1 MSSPVVFEISHCKQ
15 KTYNNIFQAGGV
27 LAMGWGPP
35 ARAQP
40 CHGTEDRLPRRSKRR
55 EHIVR
60 QQAETLLGLRATLP
74 KHEPKRDAATQTGPD
89 ATPRTS
95 LRQLANAVA
104 RVPASATDQK
114 AIEVR
119 RALRNLHLLLRSER
133 LYVKDHPL
141 RLDSLDSAYD
151 SIRNATEILGGLEIR
166 VERGGLVAPRIGD
179 AHLPDARGEMQALA
193 IDLQRAGIH
202 VMTFSKKFHVG
213 ELDTLAGLVKA
224 SLLKSEDPANSAGNA
239 WWPARLLENRVEG
252 ISINTQTERRV
263 DTVLASLIAAL
274 VAYGGHSPRETTDAP
289 IQAPDFDDLVAC
301 LRLLARL
308 TPPLESARGLS
319 PEEAAR
325 AIHGAMEEASR
336 DSVCML
342 LSSVSQ
348 YGPREGE
355 RPQPYLLRLS
365 EHLIFEFLG
374 AEFSSGSLTASSVRP
389 TINRLSDVMVDAG
402 GYSGPHSSQHLSSLA
417 VTWATDT
424 HREQLIDRFWLELPP
439 REKSAVLR
447 GPDVWCVPVAALR
460 HTLGQLADAGA
471 DAPRREARNIILNY
485 ARRIE
490 HADPSAR
497 RSVAAGLNEMSSII
511 ESLWPN
517 QLPED
522 LSRGAMKA
530 LDEEKAP
537 ETAALLAAFVESLG
551 RIAVNRAD
559 YSGFENILT
568 SLERA
573 PQDKE
578 HGHVATLANR
588 LVVQDRW
595 LLLVDAALA
604 NRPLDP
610 CLPRLLQRDPERL
623 LDRLTLLLTEPR
635 GAEMV
640 PAMARLLR
648 TIGVPVLNL
657 LETRLYEA
665 RRQRVTAAIKLLAA
679 SDPERLLR
687 GLARAMASWEWNLQD
702 LAVSELSRPNNAA
715 SALTTAFVFSAILAD
730 AHPMVVPMMIDQL
743 GLAQETTAVPQLM
756 EIAAGEHESLRD
768 QFVRIKAI
776 EALGRMRAPEAAEL
790 LRRLSENRD
799 GLTYAEPAGLRA
811 AAEDALALIENR
823 PSFKQAA
830 AAFGAP
836 AQSSS
841 GYVIPRRYTRVPL
854 DSPLRAQIEGAP
866 AGLTRVR
873 TISLG
878 GAYLESPRKLSV
890 GDSIKLEV
898 RAGLRK
904 INFTAVVR
912 NIGPDGGGV
921 EFVHM
926 RDEDREKLRKLVQ
939 RHLQL

>member
-1 MSSPVVFEISHCKQ
+1 MVQRAALPIDEAKRG
-15 KTYNNIFQAGGV
+15 AA
-27 LAMGWGPP
+27 LAQSNPN
-35 ARAQP
+35 
-40 CHGTEDRLPRRSKRR
+40 S
-55 EHIVR
+55 
-60 QQAETLLGLRATLP
+60 
-74 KHEPKRDAATQTGPD
+74 
-89 ATPRTS
+89 TPRAS
-95 LRQLANAVA
+95 LHALANAVS
-104 RVPASATDQK
+104 RVPVGIIEQK
-114 AIEVR
+114 AVDVH
-119 RALRNLHLLLRSER
+119 RALRNLHLLIRSER
-133 LYVKDHPL
+133 LYEKDHPR
-141 RLDSLDSAYD
+141 RLDSLDTAYD

-202 VMTFSKKFHVG
+202 ALSFSKKFHVG
-213 ELDTLAGLVKA
+213 ELDTLARLVKT
-224 SLLKSEDPANSAGNA
+224 SLLRSEDPANGAGNA

-252 ISINTQTERRV
+252 ISINTQSERRV

-274 VAYGGHSPRETTDAP
+274 VAYGGHSPREKADAP
-289 IQAPDFDDLVAC
+289 IQAPDFDDLVAS

-336 DSVCML
+336 DSVSML

-348 YGPREGE
+348 YEPREGE

-365 EHLIFEFLG
+365 ENIIFEFLS
-374 AEFSSGSLTASSVRP
+374 AEFSSGTLTASSVRP
-389 TINRLSDVMVDAG
+389 TIYRLSEFIVEAG

-417 VTWATDT
+417 VAWATET

-447 GPDVWCVPVAALR
+447 GPDVWCVPIAALR

-471 DAPRREARNIILNY
+471 DAPRREARNIVLNY

-490 HADPSAR
+490 HASASAR
-497 RSVAAGLNEMSSII
+497 RSVAAGLNELGSII

-530 LDEEKAP
+530 LDAEKSP

-551 RIAVNRAD
+551 RIAVSRGD
-559 YSGFENILT
+559 YSGFETILT
-568 SLERA
+568 DLERA
-573 PQDKE
+573 PHDKE
-578 HGHVATLANR
+578 HDHMAALASR
-588 LVVQDRW
+588 LVAQDRW
-595 LLLVDAALA
+595 LLLVDASLA
-604 NRPLDP
+604 NRALDP
-610 CLPRLLQRDPERL
+610 VLPRLLQRDPERL

-679 SDPERLLR
+679 ADPERLLR

-702 LAVSELSRPNNAA
+702 LAVSELSRPNNSA
-715 SALTTAFVFSAILAD
+715 SAVSTAFVFSAILAD

-768 QFVRIKAI
+768 QFARIKAI

-790 LRRLSENRD
+790 LRKLAENRD

-841 GYVIPRRYTRVPL
+841 SYVIPRRYTRVPL

-866 AGLTRVR
+866 AGLARVK

-878 GAYLESPRKLSV
+878 GAYLESPRKLTV

-912 NIGPDGGGV
+912 NIGPDGSGI

>member
-1 MSSPVVFEISHCKQ
+1 VSNRKDKAEISL
-15 KTYNNIFQAGGV
+15 V
-27 LAMGWGPP
+27 
-35 ARAQP
+35 
-40 CHGTEDRLPRRSKRR
+40 
-55 EHIVR
+55 
-60 QQAETLLGLRATLP
+60 LRATKP
-74 KHEPKRDAATQTGPD
+74 IQKAEREAASHSNPD
-89 ATPRTS
+89 LTPRTY
-95 LRQLANAVA
+95 LRHLATAVS
-104 RVPASATDQK
+104 RIPASATDHK
-114 AIEVR
+114 AIQVN

-133 LYVKDHPL
+133 LYEKEHPL
-141 RLDSLDSAYD
+141 RLDSLDTAYD
-151 SIRNATEILGGLEIR
+151 SLRSTTEMLGGLEIR

-193 IDLQRAGIH
+193 MDLQRAG
-202 VMTFSKKFHVG
+202 VYALAFSKKFHVG
-213 ELDTLAGLVKA
+213 ELDTLARLVKT

-263 DTVLASLIAAL
+263 DTILASLIAAL
-274 VAYGGHSPRETTDAP
+274 VAYGGHSPREAADAP
-289 IQAPDFDDLVAC
+289 IQAPNFDDLVAC

-336 DSVCML
+336 DSVTML

-365 EHLIFEFLG
+365 EHLIFEFLN

-389 TINRLSDVMVDAG
+389 TFHRLSDVIVDAG
-402 GYSGPHSSQHLSSLA
+402 AYSGPHSSQHLSLLA

-424 HREQLIDRFWLELPP
+424 HREQLIDRFWLELSP
-439 REKSAVLR
+439 REKSSALR

-460 HTLGQLADAGA
+460 QTLGQLVDAGA
-471 DAPRREARNIILNY
+471 DAPRREARNIVLNY

-497 RSVAAGLNEMSSII
+497 RSVAAGLNELSSLF

-530 LDEEKAP
+530 LDMEKAP

-559 YSGFENILT
+559 YSGFEYILT
-568 SLERA
+568 GLERA

-578 HGHVATLANR
+578 HGHMAALANR
-588 LVVQDRW
+588 LVAQDRW

-604 NRPLDP
+604 NRALDP
-610 CLPRLLQRDPERL
+610 VLPRLLQRDPERL

-679 SDPERLLR
+679 ADPERLLR

-702 LAVSELSRPNNAA
+702 LAVSELSRPNNTA
-715 SALTTAFVFSAILAD
+715 SATSTAFVFSAILAD

-756 EIAAGEHESLRD
+756 EIAAGEHEVLRD

-790 LRRLSENRD
+790 LRRLSENRE

-841 GYVIPRRYTRVPL
+841 SYVIPRRYTRVPL

-866 AGLTRVR
+866 AGLARVR

-878 GAYLESPRKLSV
+878 GAYLESPRRLAI

-912 NIGPDGGGV
+912 NIGPDGSGI

>member
-1 MSSPVVFEISHCKQ
+1 M
-15 KTYNNIFQAGGV
+15 
-27 LAMGWGPP
+27 
-35 ARAQP
+35 
-40 CHGTEDRLPRRSKRR
+40 
-55 EHIVR
+55 
-60 QQAETLLGLRATLP
+60 
-74 KHEPKRDAATQTGPD
+74 
-89 ATPRTS
+89 
-95 LRQLANAVA
+95 
-104 RVPASATDQK
+104 DQK
-114 AIEVR
+114 ASEVQH
-119 RALRNLHLLLRSER
+119 ALRNLHLLIRSER
-133 LYVKDHPL
+133 LYQKDHPL

-151 SIRNATEILGGLEIR
+151 SIRNVTELLGGLEIR

-179 AHLPDARGEMQALA
+179 AHLPDSRGEMQALA
-193 IDLQRAGIH
+193 VDLQRAGIH
-202 VMTFSKKFHVG
+202 ALAFLKKFHVG
-213 ELDTLAGLVKA
+213 ELDTLARLVKA
-224 SLLKSEDPANSAGNA
+224 SLLKSEDPANGTGNS

-252 ISINTQTERRV
+252 ISVNTQTERRV
-263 DTVLASLIAAL
+263 DTVLASLIGAL
-274 VAYGGHSPRETTDAP
+274 VAYGGHSPREKADSP
-289 IQAPDFDDLVAC
+289 IQPPDFDDLVAC

-365 EHLIFEFLG
+365 ENIIFEFLG

-389 TINRLSDVMVDAG
+389 TISRLSDVIVEAG

-424 HREQLIDRFWLELPP
+424 HREQLIDKFWLELPP

-447 GPDVWCVPVAALR
+447 SPDVWCVPVAALR
-460 HTLGQLADAGA
+460 HTLGQLAEAGA
-471 DAPRREARNIILNY
+471 DAPRREARNVVLNY

-490 HADPSAR
+490 HAEPSAR
-497 RSVAAGLNEMSSII
+497 RFVAAGLNELSSII

-530 LDEEKAP
+530 LDTEKSP

-551 RIAVNRAD
+551 RIAVSRGD
-559 YSGFENILT
+559 YSGFEAILT
-568 SLERA
+568 GLERA
-573 PQDKE
+573 PHDKE
-578 HGHVATLANR
+578 HDHMSALAHR
-588 LVVQDRW
+588 LVAQDRW

-610 CLPRLLQRDPERL
+610 VLPRLLQRDPERL
-623 LDRLTLLLTEPR
+623 LDRMTLLLTEPR
-635 GAEMV
+635 GPEMV
-640 PAMARLLR
+640 PAMARLVR

-657 LETRLYEA
+657 LEARLYEA

-679 SDPERLLR
+679 ADPERLLR

-702 LAVSELSRPNNAA
+702 LAVSELSRPSNTS
-715 SALTTAFVFSAILAD
+715 SAVSTAFVFSAILAD

-756 EIAAGEHESLRD
+756 EIAAGEHEVLRD

-776 EALGRMRAPEAAEL
+776 EALGRMRASDAAEL
-790 LRRLSENRD
+790 LRKLAENRE

-866 AGLTRVR
+866 AGLSRVK

-878 GAYLESPRKLSV
+878 GAYLESPQKLSV

-912 NIGPDGGGV
+912 NIGPDGSGI

>member
-1 MSSPVVFEISHCKQ
+1 M
-15 KTYNNIFQAGGV
+15 A
-27 LAMGWGPP
+27 
-35 ARAQP
+35 
-40 CHGTEDRLPRRSKRR
+40 
-55 EHIVR
+55 
-60 QQAETLLGLRATLP
+60 LRATLP
-74 KHEPKRDAATQTGPD
+74 IRKAKREEVSDSNPNL
-89 ATPRTS
+89 TPRTY
-95 LRQLANAVA
+95 LRQLATAVSC
-104 RVPASATDQK
+104 VPASATDQK
-114 AIEVR
+114 AIEVN
-119 RALRNLHLLLRSER
+119 RALRNLHLLIRSER
-133 LYVKDHPL
+133 LYEKDHPL

-151 SIRNATEILGGLEIR
+151 SLRSATEMLGGLEIR
-166 VERGGLVAPRIGD
+166 VERGGLVAPRVGD
-179 AHLPDARGEMQALA
+179 AHLPDAHGEMQALA

-202 VMTFSKKFHVG
+202 TLVFLKKFHVG
-213 ELDTLAGLVKA
+213 ELDTLARLVKA

-252 ISINTQTERRV
+252 ISVNTQTERRV

-274 VAYGGHSPRETTDAP
+274 VAYGGHSPRETADAP
-289 IQAPDFDDLVAC
+289 IKPPDFDDLVAC
-301 LRLLARL
+301 LRLLAKL

-319 PEEAAR
+319 PEDAAR

-336 DSVCML
+336 DSVAML
-342 LSSVSQ
+342 LGSVSQ

-355 RPQPYLLRLS
+355 RPQPYLQRLS
-365 EHLIFEFLG
+365 EHLIFEFLH
-374 AEFSSGSLTASSVRP
+374 AEFSSGSLTASSVRA
-389 TINRLSDVMVDAG
+389 TFHRLCDVIVDSGA
-402 GYSGPHSSQHLSSLA
+402 YSGPHSSQHLSSLA
-417 VTWATDT
+417 VTWSTDT
-424 HREQLIDRFWLELPP
+424 YREQLIDRFWLELSP

-460 HTLGQLADAGA
+460 QTLKQLVDAGA
-471 DAPRREARNIILNY
+471 DAPRREARNIVLNY

-497 RSVAAGLNEMSSII
+497 RSVAAGLNELSSIF

-530 LDEEKAP
+530 LDMEKPP

-551 RIAVNRAD
+551 RMAVNRGD
-559 YSGFENILT
+559 YSGFEFILT
-568 SLERA
+568 GLERA

-578 HGHVATLANR
+578 HGHMAALASR
-588 LVVQDRW
+588 LVAQDRW

-604 NRPLDP
+604 NRALDP
-610 CLPRLLQRDPERL
+610 VLPRLLQRDPERL

-648 TIGVPVLNL
+648 AIGVPVLNL

-679 SDPERLLR
+679 ADPERLLR

-715 SALTTAFVFSAILAD
+715 SAVSTAFVFSAILAD

-756 EIAAGEHESLRD
+756 EIAAGEHESMRD

-776 EALGRMRAPEAAEL
+776 EALGRMRAPDAAEL
-790 LRRLSENRD
+790 LRKLAESRE

-866 AGLTRVR
+866 AGLTRVK

-878 GAYLESPRKLSV
+878 GAYLESPRKLSI

-904 INFTAVVR
+904 ITFTAVVR
-912 NIGPDGGGV
+912 NIGPDGSGI